1 MVLWVLVAFLS
12 VHYALFRHF
21 ANILNS
27 LLQGRPENEAQS
39 TNKAKI
45 ETRRVT
51 NMLFNY
57 HTHTSMNLQK
67 YSQCK
72 YDSTR

>member
-1 MVLWVLVAFLS
+1 MVLQFLIAFLS

-39 TNKAKI
+39 TNKATI
-45 ETRRVT
+45 ETRRVA

-57 HTHTSMNLQK
+57 HIHKSMNLQK
-67 YSQCK
+67 YSQCE